1 MEPAMHPRRPNGF
14 ATRAIHIGYDPM
26 AHEGAL
32 TPPLHLTST
41 FAFDSVEQGAAIFA
55 GEKPGYF
62 ELLAKLSRYDRLAA
76 CQARAVRA
84 SAAVC
89 ELDLVVPVI
98 FRRI

>member
-1 MEPAMHPRRPNGF
+1 MVARKGKLVYSDAMGF
-14 ATRAIHIGYDPM
+14 QDKGSSKPM
-26 AHEGAL
+26 AL
-32 TPPLHLTST
+32 
-41 FAFDSVEQGAAIFA
+41 
-55 GEKPGYF
+55 

-89 ELDLVVPVI
+89 EFDLVVPVI

>member
-1 MEPAMHPRRPNGF
+1 LERIVTSHSRVLREVGGNRSGEIAAHRLLSSDKVGVEEILEPH
-14 ATRAIHIGYDPM
+14 
-26 AHEGAL
+26 
-32 TPPLHLTST
+32 
-41 FAFDSVEQGAAIFA
+41 
-55 GEKPGYF
+55 

-89 ELDLVVPVI
+89 EFDLVVPVI